1 MTIDTVQHKFAYTN
15 GIRMHYV
22 EAGTGPL
29 VLLCHGWPESWY
41 SWRHQIPAL
50 AAAGFR
56 VIVPDLRG
64 YGDTEAPASI
74 EEYDILHLASDLVGL
89 VHAVGEDKAILVGHD
104 WGSIIAGP
112 TALLRPDIFHAVAHL
127 SVPFLPR
134 RAVRPLVR
142 FFNLTREKHFY
153 QDYFQQP
160 GRVERELEEDVRRSL
175 LGVLYS
181 ASGDCRR
188 SDASFTFA
196 SFPKNTRMVDNLAIP
211 EKMPAWLTDAD
222 IDFFAAQFRKSG
234 FRGPIN
240 FYRNFD
246 RNWLLTPFL
255 DKAKLR
261 QPSIFIAGSLDGVL
275 LMAAEEVK
283 SMEENVPNLSGKHII
298 DGAGHWIQQERPEEV
313 NKLLVDFAE
322 ANRNPRQLFT

>member
-1 MTIDTVQHKFAYTN
+1 MTADTIKHRFVYTN

-56 VIVPDLRG
+56 VIAPDLRG

-89 VHAVGEDKAILVGHD
+89 VHAVGEETAILVGHD

-112 TALLRPDIFHAVAHL
+112 TALLRPDIFHAVALL

-134 RAVRPLVR
+134 RAVRPLVG

-153 QDYFQQP
+153 QDYFQPP

-175 LGVLYS
+175 LGILYS
-181 ASGDCRR
+181 ASGDSRR
-188 SDASFTFA
+188 SDASSTFTA
-196 SFPKNTRMVDNLAIP
+196 FPKNTRMVDNLIIP

-222 IDFFAAQFRKSG
+222 VDFFAEQFRKSG

-275 LMAAEEVK
+275 RMAAEEVK
-283 SMEENVPNLSGKHII
+283 AMAENVPNLSGKHII
-298 DGAGHWIQQERPEEV
+298 NDAGHWIQQERPVEV
-313 NKLLVDFAE
+313 NKLLLDFAV
-322 ANRNPRQLFT
+322 ANRNPRQLFA